1 MRSRNRGFEVAHKG
15 PRWVIGAR
23 AVALGFAAIVC
34 VGSRT
39 QGCLRQ
45 AVGWLKLCGLVS
57 TRLGCADWSQL
68 GWGVKPMVVAK
79 HRLCACVCVRVCA
92 CVRVSVMSV
101 MSVARPMRPA
111 ER

>member
-1 MRSRNRGFEVAHKG
+1 MSLFGVVPKG

-79 HRLCACVCVRVCA
+79 
-92 CVRVSVMSV
+92 
-101 MSVARPMRPA
+101 P
-111 ER
+111 